1 MKKGLLS
8 ILVCLPFF
16 GFSQFDMNWA
26 FGNGYQLNFDSTPSV
41 NAASLD
47 VDPENTPSCISDLE
61 GNLLFYSDAN
71 FVFDQGGSEMPNGNL
86 SLYKNHSI
94 IIPAPSSNPGKYY
107 LIRSNTSTGLDYS
120 LIDTSLNDGLGDV
133 VAEQK
138 EVVFGGNG
146 GLLLSAIKADLS
158 GYWLLVLDNE
168 NGNSNDLNIT
178 VYSVNNDGIETVSE
192 LSQFYQWVGWY
203 PELDD
208 VAISNDCSLIAA
220 SFKGHYIALFR
231 FDSEEGVVF
240 DPINN
245 SIDNNGSFFETTELA
260 FSPNS
265 ELLYSVSDGNNLVQY
280 DITSWTASAISASAT
295 SINVNSNL
303 ISDIK
308 LGPDQKM
315 YIFDESNSE
324 IDRLNA
330 PDLMGTDADLED
342 AVFTEIDGNLSYFP
356 NTVNPLCGLPLPS
369 FQLNPQ
375 TVCLGDSAFFNF
387 GFGASA
393 DSVQWNFGDI
403 KAPDAESELFNPSY
417 LYTTEGTYEV
427 SADIWLSETLFELN
441 STVNVVPYPIAQLPD
456 DFFLCEGE
464 NIEISGGE
472 AFSYAWS
479 TNENTESIVISEG
492 GTYTLTLSNSGC
504 LDSDTIEVTLLPV
517 AAVNLGDDIIIC
529 DEDQVVLESP
539 NSFGGTWSNASNED
553 LIVTQSGT
561 YTYSVNNVCTQSSD
575 QITVS
580 FVSTPSPQ
588 LPEKIVACVGDSI
601 SLNTGISG
609 SSYDWSTG
617 EDSSSILFGDEG
629 SLSVTVIYQG
639 CPITAATL
647 VERIP
652 FLDPSSLSYPNVFS
666 PNSDSKNQEFR
677 PFLEDDPSYP
687 VCAYPGVDIEL
698 EVYNRWGQKIQES
711 LCFWSGEVD
720 TGEQAVEGVYYYIM
734 NITSTCNAKRKE
746 IEVNGAVTLVR

>member
-1 MKKGLLS
+1 MKKGLLTF
-8 ILVCLPFF
+8 LVCLPFL

-26 FGNGYQLNFDSTPSV
+26 FGNGYQLNFEGTPNV
-41 NAASLD
+41 NSASLNVAPD
-47 VDPENTPSCISDLE
+47 NTPSCISDLD
-61 GNLLFYSDAN
+61 GSLLFYSDASL
-71 FVFDQGGSEMPNGNL
+71 VFDQNGNEMPNGNL
-86 SLYKNHSI
+86 GLFKNHSI

-120 LIDTSLNDGLGDV
+120 VIDMSLNDGLGDV
-133 VAEQK
+133 DAEQK
-138 EVVFGGNG
+138 EVSFGGNG

-178 VYSVNNDGIETVSE
+178 VYSVNNDGIEAVSE
-192 LSQFYQWVGWY
+192 FSQFYQWVGWY

-231 FDSEEGVVF
+231 FDAEDGVVF

-245 SIDNNGSFFETTELA
+245 SINNNGSFVETTELA
-260 FSPNS
+260 FSPSS
-265 ELLYSVSDGNNLVQY
+265 EILYSVSDGNNLLQY
-280 DITSWTASAISASAT
+280 NISSWNASTISST
-295 SINVNSNL
+295 VTGINVNSNL

-308 LGPDQKM
+308 LGPDLKM
-315 YIFDESNSE
+315 YIFDETNSE

-342 AVFTEIDGNLSYFP
+342 AVFSEIEGNLSYFP

-375 TVCLGDSAFFNF
+375 TVCLGDSAFFSF
-387 GFGASA
+387 GLGASA

-403 KAPDAESELFNPSY
+403 NAPDAGSELFNPSY

-427 SADIWLSETLFELN
+427 SADVWLSETLFELN

-456 DFFLCEGE
+456 DFVLCEGE
-464 NIEISGGE
+464 SIEVAGGE

-479 TNENTESIVISEG
+479 TNENTQSIIISEG

-504 LDSDTIEVTLLPV
+504 LDSDTLEVLLLPV
-517 AAVNLGDDIIIC
+517 AAVNLGDDLVIC
-529 DEDQVVLESP
+529 DEDEVTLASP
-539 NSFGGTWSNASNED
+539 NSFGGSWNNASNED
-553 LIVTQSGT
+553 LVVTQSGT
-561 YTYSVNNVCTQSSD
+561 YTYTVNNVCNQSSD
-575 QITVS
+575 QLVVT
-580 FVSTPSPQ
+580 FVNTPAPQ
-588 LPEKIVACVGDSI
+588 LPPSIVACVGDSI
-601 SLNTGISG
+601 RLNTGISG

-617 EDSSSILFGDEG
+617 EESSSILFGDDG
-629 SLSVTVIYQG
+629 SVSVTVIYQG
-639 CPITAATL
+639 CPVTAATF

-677 PFLEDDPSYP
+677 PFLEEDPSYP
-687 VCAYPGVDIEL
+687 VCAYPGVEIDL
-698 EVYNRWGQKIQES
+698 EIYNRWGQKLQES

-720 TGEQAVEGVYYYIM
+720 SGEQAVEGVYYYIM
-734 NITSTCNAKRKE
+734 NITSTCNTKQKS